1 MRMTIAV
8 PHYLILLESG
18 KSDLMVKTMFDVDRS
33 AFSIAS
39 LEDESDERAY
49 WQSKTPYE
57 RLQAIEMTRQVIYGY
72 EPSTARLQRFF
83 EVVELKRG

>member
-1 MRMTIAV
+1 LTSYEAGV
-8 PHYLILLESG
+8 DATLLEFG
-18 KSDLMVKTMFDVDRS
+18 KSSWVYRAMFDVDRS

-39 LEDESDERAY
+39 LENESDERAY

-72 EPSTARLQRFF
+72 EPSTTRLQRFF